1 MSPPLAAAFLALADD
16 DAFADQRT
24 RPRVLASA
32 AAAVVLALGAPLGV
46 LSLRP
51 ADHPVAALSSKSSLG
66 QDEE

>member
-1 MSPPLAAAFLALADD
+1 MIPPLAEAFLALSDD
-16 DAFADQRT
+16 DAVVDQRT

-46 LSLRP
+46 LALRP
-51 ADHPVAALSSKSSLG
+51 ADHPVAALSSKSSLA